1 MSPEEPALGA
11 WYRLVEEIGSGA
23 AGVVWRAVDTRTDEP
38 VAAKLL
44 RPEHARDPKLVERF
58 VRERSLLMS
67 LRDDAVVPVRDMVV
81 EGERLAI
88 ITDYMPSGSLGSQL
102 EAGGPLGPAT
112 AALVTAAILDGIDA
126 AHAAG
131 IVHRDLKPDNVLLEP
146 GWQAARPGTIRVTD
160 FGISKL
166 LTDSRRSTTGLIGTP
181 EYMPPELITAGEA
194 GFAADVYAAG
204 ILLYELL
211 AGRTPFAGPG
221 TDYTV
226 AHRHVVDAPP
236 RLPVGDAMWEL
247 IASML
252 AKAPGSRPTA
262 AEAAASL
269 RRMASELDDRP
280 IDASATGPSQPADHP
295 ATILRGAGATPQVEG
310 TGDKATAAG
319 DSKSAGE
326 DGSDGEGRSDEV
338 APDLG
343 EPSGRTVLRP
353 ITVRRQQ
360 AEPEAEKAAAEPR
373 PLWRRPAVLGS
384 VAGAVVILIV
394 AGWFAVRGF
403 GHDTGETA
411 QAAGSSTA
419 QQVRADQQDE
429 QLPTG
434 LGVTRQAG
442 YDPQAQQVSLTITYS
457 AQKAA
462 LTGPMLEVVPGLK
475 PSGGCPVSTWEGAAV
490 SENLPST
497 TGITAACGWSVQT
510 KIAAQQ
516 KVSVTAKVHLRLT
529 GQNTQQA
536 LQSWLDAEAAATAK
550 ALGDT
555 QVRSTSY
562 PVQRLQSIQMDA
574 PQKAVSR
581 TTLPITLEPVWPSG
595 PDAVN
600 PMYKSPSSGAPSSLL
615 TAVAGGEA
623 GVRFSDGCAGALTVS
638 PDGLTVTTVSISPQC
653 TVRASVG
660 NFTDLS
666 SSSFAIVARGG

>member
-23 AGVVWRAVDTRTDEP
+23 AGVVWKALDNRTGEE

-44 RPEHARDPKLVERF
+44 RPEHARDPRLVERF

-67 LRDDAVVPVRDMVV
+67 LRDDAVVPVRDLVV

-88 ITDYMPSGSLGSQL
+88 VTDYMPSGSLRSQL
-102 EAGGPLGPAT
+102 EADGPLGPET
-112 AALVTAAILDGIDA
+112 AAMVTAATLDGIDA

-146 GWQAARPGTIRVTD
+146 GWRAARPGTIRVTD

-181 EYMPPELITAGEA
+181 EYMPPELITTGEA

-236 RLPVGDAMWEL
+236 RLPVDDVLWAL

-252 AKAPGSRPTA
+252 AKAPGARPTA

-269 RRMASELDDRP
+269 RRMTPGLDDGP
-280 IDASATGPSQPADHP
+280 IDASAAGPSQPADHP
-295 ATILRGAGATPQVEG
+295 ATILRGAAAPPQVEG
-310 TGDKATAAG
+310 AGEEATAAG
-319 DSKSAGE
+319 NSNGASGDE
-326 DGSDGEGRSDEV
+326 SDGV

-360 AEPEAEKAAAEPR
+360 AEPDAEKAGAEPR

-384 VAGAVVILIV
+384 VAGAVVILVV

-403 GHDTGETA
+403 GHDTGEAA

-442 YDPQAQQVSLTITYS
+442 YDPQAQEVSLTIIYS

-475 PSGGCPVSTWEGAAV
+475 PSDGCPVSTWEGAAV

-516 KVSVTAKVHLRLT
+516 KVSVTAKVHLRLA

-550 ALGDT
+550 AVGDT

-574 PQKAVSR
+574 PQKAVSQ
-581 TTLPITLEPVWPSG
+581 TTLPIALEPVWPSG

-615 TAVAGGEA
+615 TAIAGGEA
-623 GVRFSDGCAGALTVS
+623 GVRFSDGCGGALAVS
-638 PDGLTVTTVSISPQC
+638 PDGLTVTALAISPQC